1 MSSKLKPFIAAFFA
15 FYALNACSPK
25 TEEKKT
31 HADKTAT
38 EQTEPE
44 LAPLETTDANG
55 NEITLAD
62 CAGATAYMS
71 GISPIKQTE
80 PVSNTANENFYWLLL
95 ALMDKEP
102 GFEGDAGRLAAE
114 SAMTTWMDKPE
125 VTTRTYIDAC
135 KSRYAPK

>member
-38 EQTEPE
+38 EQTEPAP
-44 LAPLETTDANG
+44 APLETTDANG

-71 GISPIKQTE
+71 GISPIKQTD
-80 PVSNTANENFYWLLL
+80 PKSDTANENFYWLLL

-114 SAMTTWMDKPE
+114 SAMTAWMDKPE

-135 KSRYAPK
+135 KSRYAPR